1 MLTPPTRFVTLITI
15 ATVLGFA
22 SCAQANP
29 HGQLSG
35 AQPTASPSLSSLIN
49 TTVHVTEPAVRGD
62 RSQELPFPSAPPFD
76 GSRLAECD
84 AHVLGSLVHSE
95 PTANQWIVVLAPSI
109 TSTTATVQIA
119 TRGADN
125 AWRCSLAPTIARLG
139 RNGIR
144 PLADRRSGDDTTP
157 SGVFGLGVVNSPQ
170 GPISFFGNSPDP
182 GARGAYRHIQP
193 DDCYGAEPNTP
204 GYGHWRSD
212 TTTCSG
218 ADELLHGVGAAYE
231 HAVLI
236 GANTEPNVSGDSA
249 DEPALA
255 SAIFLH
261 RFSYTASGATKA
273 TSGCVSIAHQ
283 PLLIA
288 LRTIDPSLN
297 PRFAIG
303 TAATLTT
310 R

>member
-1 MLTPPTRFVTLITI
+1 MRFVALITTTTML
-15 ATVLGFA
+15 AFA
-22 SCAQANP
+22 SCAHTNQG
-29 HGQLSG
+29 GQLSS
-35 AQPTASPSLSSLIN
+35 ALPTSSLPTSSLIN

-62 RSQELPFPSAPPFD
+62 RSQELPFPSAPPFN
-76 GSRLAECD
+76 GSLLGECD

-95 PTANQWIVVLAPSI
+95 PTASQWIVVLAPSI
-109 TSTTATVQIA
+109 TSTTATLQIA
-119 TRGADN
+119 TRAADN
-125 AWRCSLAPTIARLG
+125 AWRCSLAPTTARLG

-144 PLADRRSGDDTTP
+144 ALTDRRSGDDTTP

-170 GPISFFGNSPDP
+170 GPISFFGNSPNS

-218 ADELLHGVGAAYE
+218 ADELLHSFGAAYE

-236 GANTEPNVSGDSA
+236 GANSEPNVSGDA
-249 DEPALA
+249 VGEPALA

-273 TSGCVSIAHQ
+273 TSGCISIAHQ
-283 PLLIA
+283 PLLTA

-303 TAATLTT
+303 TAAALTGS
-310 R
+310 

>member
-1 MLTPPTRFVTLITI
+1 MLRPPTRFVTLITI
-15 ATVLGFA
+15 TTVLGFT

-29 HGQLSG
+29 RGQFSG
-35 AQPTASPSLSSLIN
+35 AQPAASPTNASLIN
-49 TTVHVTEPAVRGD
+49 TTVPVTEPAVRGD
-62 RSQELPFPSAPPFD
+62 RSRVLPFPSAPLFD
-76 GSRLAECD
+76 GSQLATCD
-84 AHVLGSLVHSE
+84 ARVLGSLVHRE

-119 TRGADN
+119 ARDADN
-125 AWRCSLAPTIARLG
+125 AWRCSLAPTTARLG

-170 GPISFFGNSPDP
+170 GPVSFFGNSPDP
-182 GARGAYRHIQP
+182 GALGAYRRIQP
-193 DDCYGAEPNTP
+193 DDCYGAEPNTS

-218 ADELLHGVGAAYE
+218 ADELLHGIGAAYE

-236 GANTEPNVSGDSA
+236 GANTEPDVSGDA
-249 DEPALA
+249 AREPALA

-261 RFSYTASGATKA
+261 RFSYTTSGATKA

-283 PLLIA
+283 PLLTA

-303 TAATLTT
+303 TAAALTA